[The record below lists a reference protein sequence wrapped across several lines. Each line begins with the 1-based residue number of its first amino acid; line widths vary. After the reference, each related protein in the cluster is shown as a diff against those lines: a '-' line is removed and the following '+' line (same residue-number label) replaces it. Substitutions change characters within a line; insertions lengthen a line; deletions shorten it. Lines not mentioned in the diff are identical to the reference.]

1 MIKATVAVLAL
12 ASYAHGFQPLP
23 LRTRAV
29 AAPANTHSPVHSA
42 AAPAKPLTS
51 LRSAVAEET
60 FEQRSSAV
68 PTLQVDTGASR
79 RDAAT

>member
-23 LRTRAV
+23 LRARAV
-29 AAPANTHSPVHSA
+29 AAPAKTNSPVHCSA
-42 AAPAKPLTS
+42 AAPAKSLTS

-60 FEQRSSAV
+60 FEQ
-68 PTLQVDTGASR
+68 
-79 RDAAT
+79 